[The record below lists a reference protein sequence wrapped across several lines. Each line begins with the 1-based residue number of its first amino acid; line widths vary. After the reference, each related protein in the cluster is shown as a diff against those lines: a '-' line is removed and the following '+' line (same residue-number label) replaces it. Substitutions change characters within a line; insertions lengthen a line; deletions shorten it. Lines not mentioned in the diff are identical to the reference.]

1 MIMMMMSAINN
12 LSRSA
17 GYAMLATQEPL
28 LVVLFIV
35 GEMAVFLVG
44 KMARRDFLYWV
55 PIEGAA
61 GLVVSFLVRVVGKT
75 IVDFTGCIHFRH
87 PTELGGAAFAASVL
101 WAQAFPI
108 VALQLYDGEEGI
120 KRSATIFFVSSFV
133 VWVLLAITL
142 SRSID
147 LRFAKTFYSMQTGAQ
162 FIVERFVT
170 SDSDLVKFDAIFMNR
185 LSFTKP
191 IHEEVKGWVAGSIER
206 WRVENEE
213 WFEENLIPKEMLPN
227 GWANGNGA
235 GETAAPAGA
244 RSGDASRAGVCV
256 EGTNRNNSSR
266 SGRSWSSSRR
276 RSSISFK
283 ELAGGGKSD
292 I

>member
-1 MIMMMMSAINN
+1 M
-12 LSRSA
+12 
-17 GYAMLATQEPL
+17 
-28 LVVLFIV
+28 
-35 GEMAVFLVG
+35 
-44 KMARRDFLYWV
+44 
-55 PIEGAA
+55 
-61 GLVVSFLVRVVGKT
+61 
-75 IVDFTGCIHFRH
+75 
-87 PTELGGAAFAASVL
+87 
-101 WAQAFPI
+101 
-108 VALQLYDGEEGI
+108 
-120 KRSATIFFVSSFV
+120 
-133 VWVLLAITL
+133 
-142 SRSID
+142 
-147 LRFAKTFYSMQTGAQ
+147 
-162 FIVERFVT
+162 T
-170 SDSDLVKFDAIFMNR
+170 SDSDIVKFDAIFMNR

-235 GETAAPAGA
+235 RETAAPAGA
-244 RSGDASRAGVCV
+244 ESESASGASGSV